1 MIDLNDKDVI
11 FKGTG
16 GIGFDTEGNVMTR
29 LGPNTACDLKTGKI
43 HMVSGW
49 TEEEEDE
56 EKEE

>member
-29 LGPNTACDLKTGKI
+29 LGPNTALDLKTGKI

-49 TEEEEDE
+49 TEEEEE
-56 EKEE
+56 E